1 MRFFRFLTV
10 AAALV
15 ALSVGATRSNAGTI
29 TGLFNTGTDVTDHSS
44 TALDKTVD
52 LHYLV
57 LSSPVGGG
65 QSVVVNPP
73 PGTFPTPPWFANDAT
88 SAWTSGPNT
97 MGNPPVNPE
106 PNSPPLYVY
115 RTTFTTPDSGAI
127 TISGLLSG
135 DDQVVGILINGV
147 MAATTGL
154 PTVNQGYGALY
165 AFTAMAPGSGAGV
178 LNTMDFAV
186 ANTAG
191 AVEGLRTDS
200 LVGIT
205 ASTTPEPASILML
218 GSGLVGI
225 LGLGGL
231 HRMKKVA

>member
-29 TGLFNTGTDVTDHSS
+29 TGLFNTGT
-44 TALDKTVD
+44 TAADLAAADKSVD

-57 LSSPVGGG
+57 LSSPVGPGA
-65 QSVVVNPP
+65 SVVVNPP
-73 PGTFPTPPWFANDAT
+73 PGTFPTPPWVANDAT

-106 PNSPPLYVY
+106 PNSPPLYVF

-154 PTVNQGYGALY
+154 PTANQGYGALY
-165 AFTAMAPGSGAGV
+165 AFTAMAPGSAAGA

-186 ANTAG
+186 ANNAG
-191 AVEGLRTDS
+191 FVEGLRTDS

-205 ASTTPEPASILML
+205 AIIPEPASILML

-225 LGLGGL
+225 LGVGGL
-231 HRMKKVA
+231 RRMKKVA